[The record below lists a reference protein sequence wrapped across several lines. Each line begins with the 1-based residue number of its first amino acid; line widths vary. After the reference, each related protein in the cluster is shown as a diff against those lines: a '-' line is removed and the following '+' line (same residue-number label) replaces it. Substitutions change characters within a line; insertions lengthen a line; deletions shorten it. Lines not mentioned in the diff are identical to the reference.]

1 MYLKI
6 GRYVALEQYLG
17 IQKEGMKECE
27 SERVTIS

>member
-1 MYLKI
+1 MYYKI
-6 GRYVALEQYLG
+6 ARNVSLDQYLG